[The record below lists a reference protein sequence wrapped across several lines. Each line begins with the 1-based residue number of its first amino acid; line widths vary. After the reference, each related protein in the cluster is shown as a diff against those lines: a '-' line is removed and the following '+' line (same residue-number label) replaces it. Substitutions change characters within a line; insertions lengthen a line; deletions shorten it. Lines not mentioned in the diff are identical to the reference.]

1 MSVAPPGWN
10 PDPNHAAGAM
20 RPEDGSRWT
29 QNVHQV
35 VPEPQFAEAGAA
47 SAQAAPGF
55 AAYDSPAAATGVS
68 QFAAYDPP
76 AAAAGAVQFAAAPVA
91 QRTLIQRNSTTFT
104 AILVVA
110 LYLVLATTTGIVL
123 IGIFP
128 AMLAFRALQ
137 RREPLAV
144 VAVASAA
151 VAIIFS
157 FTVLTGH

>member
-10 PDPNHAAGAM
+10 PDPNHAPGAT
-20 RPEDGSRWT
+20 PAQNAT
-29 QNVHQV
+29 Q
-35 VPEPQFAEAGAA
+35 
-47 SAQAAPGF
+47 F
-55 AAYDSPAAATGVS
+55 AAYDSPAATTGAVQFDAYDPPPAATGPV
-68 QFAAYDPP
+68 QFDAYDPP
-76 AAAAGAVQFAAAPVA
+76 AAATGAVQLAAAPVA
-91 QRTLIQRNSTTFT
+91 QPTLIQRNSTTFT

-110 LYLVLATTTGIVL
+110 LYLVLAKTTGIVL

-157 FTVLTGH
+157 FTVMAGH

>member
-1 MSVAPPGWN
+1 MSVAPPGWS
-10 PDPNHAAGAM
+10 PDSNHAAGAM
-20 RPEDGSRWT
+20 RPEDDSRWSEH
-29 QNVHQV
+29 VHQL
-35 VPEPQFAEAGAA
+35 VPEPQFGGAGAA
-47 SAQAAPGF
+47 SAG
-55 AAYDSPAAATGVS
+55 TGT
-68 QFAAYDPP
+68 QFAAFDPP
-76 AAAAGAVQFAAAPVA
+76 AAATGAVQFAAAPVA

-128 AMLAFRALQ
+128 AMLAFRALH

-144 VAVASAA
+144 IAVASAA
-151 VAIIFS
+151 VAIVFS

>member
-1 MSVAPPGWN
+1 MSVAPPGWS
-10 PDPNHAAGAM
+10 PDTNNAA
-20 RPEDGSRWT
+20 RPIGPQDGSRST
-29 QNVHQV
+29 EQPHQP
-35 VPEPQFAEAGAA
+35 VPEPQFAAAGTT
-47 SAQAAPGF
+47 QF
-55 AAYDSPAAATGVS
+55 AAYDQPAAAAGAA

-76 AAAAGAVQFAAAPVA
+76 AAATGAVQFAAAPVA
-91 QRTLIQRNSTTFT
+91 QPTLIQRNSTTFT

-144 VAVASAA
+144 IAVASAA
-151 VAIIFS
+151 LAIIFS
-157 FTVLTGH
+157 FTVVTGH

>member
-29 QNVHQV
+29 ETVLQA
-35 VPEPQFAEAGAA
+35 VPEPQFDEAGAA
-47 SAQAAPGF
+47 SAQAAP
-55 AAYDSPAAATGVS
+55 
-68 QFAAYDPP
+68 QFVAYDPP
-76 AAAAGAVQFAAAPVA
+76 AAAAGAVQFVAAPVA
-91 QRTLIQRNSTTFT
+91 QRTLIQRNLTTFT

-128 AMLAFRALQ
+128 AVLAFRALQ